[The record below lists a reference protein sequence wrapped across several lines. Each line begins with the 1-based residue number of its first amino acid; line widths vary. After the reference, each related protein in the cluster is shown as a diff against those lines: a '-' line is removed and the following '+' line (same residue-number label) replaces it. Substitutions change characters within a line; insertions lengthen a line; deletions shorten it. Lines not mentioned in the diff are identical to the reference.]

1 VNSTISLST
10 VYVALAVGTVLP
22 NVTALAT
29 ARLATSRYKT
39 VVLLVLSVLAG
50 AGQQVLNDHG
60 TFAPKQLA
68 LWAAG
73 TFMTSV
79 VAHYGLL
86 KPLGVT
92 GSAGALARTL
102 PGGLGG
108 NTSAARAAYAQ
119 AKAGPTGMSH

>member
-1 VNSTISLST
+1 MLTHSVTLST

-22 NVTALAT
+22 NLTALVTA
-29 ARLATSRYKT
+29 RMSTSRYKT
-39 VVLLVLSVLAG
+39 LVLAVMSVAAG
-50 AGQQVLNDHG
+50 AGQQVLNAHG
-60 TFAPKQLA
+60 TFVPKTLG

-92 GSAGALARTL
+92 GSAGTLARTL

-108 NTSAARAAYAQ
+108 NTSAARAARVPNQ
-119 AKAGPTGMSH
+119 TGMAR